1 MDYYGLLFAT
11 DLWGLTAGKV
21 DQSVHCVGKSVTFVH
36 WEVRST
42 AGGRLLSD
50 GHDSYFP
57 PDSTTFVPYCSIDHI
72 HTALPFHSSLL
83 IGCTPQRE
91 VEFQL
96 VAAAILIGSA
106 RHTSATGC
114 LHNSPS
120 PSTLLREGRLTPTPP
135 GD

>member
-1 MDYYGLLFAT
+1 M
-11 DLWGLTAGKV
+11 
-21 DQSVHCVGKSVTFVH
+21 QSS
-36 WEVRST
+36 
-42 AGGRLLSD
+42 GGDD